1 MLSIIPFTLLIK
13 QLILIYLSVF
23 SPASA
28 DKNQSNP
35 AYKNENTVTVTS
47 SNSIAK
53 INTEEMNYLLGKFD
67 HKKDK
72 DFVLVDSRFSSKV
85 IYLRKEVYLKF
96 KEMYEAAQKEGIKLT
111 IISGT
116 RNFDDQK
123 RIWENKWI
131 KFSSLGDSI
140 SIMKKILLY
149 SSMPS
154 TSRHHWGTDMDLISL
169 ESPYFENGQGL
180 KEYKWLVEH
189 AGKFG
194 FCQVYD
200 DKKETKRSGYEL
212 EKWHWSY
219 MPLSSIYLKKYNEL
233 VNYSNINGFS
243 GSKLAK
249 KINVIEDFVNGINKK
264 CE

>member
-1 MLSIIPFTLLIK
+1 
-13 QLILIYLSVF
+13 
-23 SPASA
+23 
-28 DKNQSNP
+28 
-35 AYKNENTVTVTS
+35 
-47 SNSIAK
+47 
-53 INTEEMNYLLGKFD
+53 
-67 HKKDK
+67 
-72 DFVLVDSRFSSKV
+72 
-85 IYLRKEVYLKF
+85 
-96 KEMYEAAQKEGIKLT
+96 MYEAAQKEGIKLT

-249 KINVIEDFVNGINKK
+249 KINVIDEFVNGINKK

>member
-1 MLSIIPFTLLIK
+1 MLSTLSFSLLIK
-13 QLILIYLSVF
+13 HLILLYLSAF
-23 SPASA
+23 SPTSVNLTNSKLPS
-28 DKNQSNP
+28 KNNKP
-35 AYKNENTVTVTS
+35 LMVNY
-47 SNSIAK
+47 SNSITK
-53 INTEEMNYLLGKFD
+53 VNPEEINYLLGKFD

-72 DFVLVDSRFSSKV
+72 DFILVDSRFTSKV
-85 IYLRKEVYLKF
+85 IYLRKEVYIKF
-96 KEMYEAAQKEGIKLT
+96 KEMYEAAQRDGIKLT

-123 RIWENKWI
+123 RIWENKWV
-131 KFSSLGDSI
+131 KFSILGDSI

-149 SSMPS
+149 SSMPC
-154 TSRHHWGTDMDLISL
+154 TSRHHWGTDMDLICL
-169 ESPYFENGQGL
+169 ESPYFEQGQGL

-189 AGKFG
+189 ASKFG

-200 DKKETKRSGYEL
+200 DKKETKRSGYEP

-219 MPLSSIYLKKYNEL
+219 MPLSSIYLKKYNEF

-249 KINVIEDFVNGINKK
+249 KINVIDEFVNGINKK

>member
-1 MLSIIPFTLLIK
+1 
-13 QLILIYLSVF
+13 
-23 SPASA
+23 
-28 DKNQSNP
+28 
-35 AYKNENTVTVTS
+35 
-47 SNSIAK
+47 
-53 INTEEMNYLLGKFD
+53 
-67 HKKDK
+67 
-72 DFVLVDSRFSSKV
+72 
-85 IYLRKEVYLKF
+85 
-96 KEMYEAAQKEGIKLT
+96 
-111 IISGT
+111 
-116 RNFDDQK
+116 
-123 RIWENKWI
+123 
-131 KFSSLGDSI
+131 
-140 SIMKKILLY
+140 
-149 SSMPS
+149 MPC

-169 ESPYFENGQGL
+169 ESPYFEKGQGL

-233 VNYSNINGFS
+233 VNYSHINGFT

>member
-1 MLSIIPFTLLIK
+1 MLSVLPFSVLIK
-13 QLILIYLSVF
+13 HLILLYLSVF

-28 DKNQSNP
+28 DKTQSNP
-35 AYKNENTVTVTS
+35 ASKNEKTVTVTG

-53 INTEEMNYLLGKFD
+53 INAEEINYLLGKFD

-96 KEMYEAAQKEGIKLT
+96 KEMYEAAQKDGIKLT

-219 MPLSSIYLKKYNEL
+219 MP
-233 VNYSNINGFS
+233 
-243 GSKLAK
+243 
-249 KINVIEDFVNGINKK
+249 
-264 CE
+264 